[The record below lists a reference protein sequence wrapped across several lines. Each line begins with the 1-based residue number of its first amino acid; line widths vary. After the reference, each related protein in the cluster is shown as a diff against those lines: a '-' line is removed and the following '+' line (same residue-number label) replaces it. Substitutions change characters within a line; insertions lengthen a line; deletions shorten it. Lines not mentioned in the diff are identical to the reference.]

1 MNEEALLAELI
12 AMLPSPTYIVI
23 SIVFGVIGLVCFQRG
38 RRANNP
44 RLKWGG
50 LGLMFYPYLIGND
63 TRLLILVGLALCALL
78 YFLWR
83 KS

>member
-23 SIVFGVIGLVCFQRG
+23 SIVFGVIGLMCFQAG
-38 RRANNP
+38 RKASKP

-50 LGLMFYPYLIGND
+50 LALMFYPYLIGND

-78 YFLWR
+78 YFWR

>member
-12 AMLPSPTYIVI
+12 AMLPSSTYIVI
-23 SIVFGVIGLVCFQRG
+23 SIVFGVIGLVCFQAG
-38 RRANNP
+38 RKRNNP

-63 TRLLILVGLALCALL
+63 TRLLILVGMALCALL
-78 YFLWR
+78 YFWR

>member
-1 MNEEALLAELI
+1 MNEEALLTELI

-23 SIVFGVIGLVCFQRG
+23 SIVFGVIGLMCFQAG
-38 RRANNP
+38 RKVNKP

-50 LGLMFYPYLIGND
+50 LALMFYPYLIGND

-78 YFLWR
+78 YFWR